1 MKSATKTGPKALTC
15 SIKPPC
21 RLRLRIVNTSNKQN
35 APIIVTGCQGQLGY
49 ELCRQLG
56 TEAIGLDLP
65 EFDLCDRQT
74 VFEKIESLR
83 PRAVINTA
91 AYTAVDRAED
101 EPEICR
107 AVNVAG
113 VANLVDACR
122 ATDATL
128 VQISTDYVFGGTNVD
143 VQSNGPTQRNPF
155 RETDPPSPRDE
166 YAQSKFEAELIAA
179 AMGDGHLVVRTC
191 GLYGHGGPR
200 SPGNF
205 PKTMLR
211 LAQRGQTIRVV
222 DDQWVTPS
230 YVPHVARA
238 IAFLLAAGHRGT
250 FHVVNHG
257 QTTWHGFAQELF
269 RLLDYRVDLEPIA
282 TTDYPTRAWRPPYSV
297 LDTSKYDR
305 LPGHPAMPPW
315 RDALRDYLDN
325 IHQDSPIISQP

>member
-1 MKSATKTGPKALTC
+1 M
-15 SIKPPC
+15 
-21 RLRLRIVNTSNKQN
+21 
-35 APIIVTGCQGQLGY
+35 GY

-101 EPEICR
+101 EAEICR

-113 VANLVDACR
+113 VANLADACR
-122 ATDATL
+122 ATGATL
-128 VQISTDYVFGGTNVD
+128 VQISTDYVFGGTDAD
-143 VQSNGPTQRNPF
+143 VPSDGPTQRNPF
-155 RETDPPSPRDE
+155 RETDPPLPRGV
-166 YAQSKFEAELIAA
+166 YAQSKFEAERIAA
-179 AMGDGHLVVRTC
+179 AADDRNLVVRTC
-191 GLYGHGGPR
+191 GLYGHGGPRPVETR

-222 DDQWVTPS
+222 DDQWITPS

-257 QTTWHGFAQELF
+257 HTTWYGFAQELF
-269 RLLDYRVDLEPIA
+269 RLLDYSIDLKPI
-282 TTDYPTRAWRPPYSV
+282 TTADYPTRAWRPPYSV

-305 LPGHPAMPPW
+305 LPGCPAMPLW

-325 IHQDSPIISQP
+325 IGQDLPIISQP